1 MRVRVDEA
9 GQRKPAGQFLR
20 IARSGNHTFARKA
33 VQEYP

>member
-1 MRVRVDEA
+1 MRMRVDKA

-20 IARSGNHTFARKA
+20 IARARYYAFARKA